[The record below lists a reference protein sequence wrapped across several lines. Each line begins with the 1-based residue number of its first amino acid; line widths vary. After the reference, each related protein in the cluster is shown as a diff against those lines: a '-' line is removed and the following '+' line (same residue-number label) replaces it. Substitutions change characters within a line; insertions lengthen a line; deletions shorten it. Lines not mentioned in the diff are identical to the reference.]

1 MSKLLN
7 PSISMKII
15 IKLQL
20 RVRKHELMIPGI
32 ITVPMDGQVQLTI
45 LTVSGIM
52 TPGIT
57 LIATSSDMDI
67 LPVAF

>member
-20 RVRKHELMIPGI
+20 RVRKHGLMIPGI
-32 ITVPMDGQVQLTI
+32 ITVLMDGQVQLTI
-45 LTVSGIM
+45 PIVSGTM
-52 TPGIT
+52 TLGLT
-57 LIATSSDMDI
+57 LMATSQDMDI
-67 LPVAF
+67 LPVA